1 MFESDDEAELGEFG
15 EDEDGDDEVKQ
26 GTKEEGLLILQ
37 TGINDDSYQKVTW
50 PQGSLEEGEDGELM
64 ESCHICGEKVL
75 HLDKHILTSHEE
87 EVKCQ
92 MCGKTFPVGNLRWH
106 ILTEHC
112 QIRNNKCSLCGHNFV
127 DKNTLET
134 HMKEN
139 HLSMSLSHAKYVN
152 EIFRKFECS
161 YCMKRFEMKTGL
173 FNHVKSIHLG
183 EKTKCPDCEKEISV
197 DNFTRHVKE
206 FHKKITKPCIHCGKN
221 FGMSNLSKHI
231 REVHTKEKAK
241 CPYCGKACSKSNL
254 STHIKNK
261 HTKIKQ
267 VCEICNDT
275 FPFSTMPIHRKNAHN
290 ISKSKLDVRLSE
302 FTLKLKKP
310 RSRNIDKHIEED
322 VNLQSESF
330 EVVKGKYDIDKGVTE
345 VIEHDDVKKFMNKE
359 TVQVGEKIFTFS

>member
-26 GTKEEGLLILQ
+26 GTKEEGLLILH

-64 ESCHICGEKVL
+64 ESCHICGEQVL

-112 QIRNNKCSLCGHNFV
+112 QIRNNKCSLCGQNFV
-127 DKNTLET
+127 DKNTLDT

-161 YCMKRFEMKTGL
+161 
-173 FNHVKSIHLG
+173 
-183 EKTKCPDCEKEISV
+183 
-197 DNFTRHVKE
+197 
-206 FHKKITKPCIHCGKN
+206 
-221 FGMSNLSKHI
+221 
-231 REVHTKEKAK
+231 
-241 CPYCGKACSKSNL
+241 
-254 STHIKNK
+254 
-261 HTKIKQ
+261 
-267 VCEICNDT
+267 
-275 FPFSTMPIHRKNAHN
+275 
-290 ISKSKLDVRLSE
+290 
-302 FTLKLKKP
+302 
-310 RSRNIDKHIEED
+310 
-322 VNLQSESF
+322 
-330 EVVKGKYDIDKGVTE
+330 
-345 VIEHDDVKKFMNKE
+345 
-359 TVQVGEKIFTFS
+359 